1 MLLFLDIISSIPEF
15 CVIDDNKVIL
25 QQKITQNETDKLSD
39 NIIQSYIEIDKRL
52 NLTKNLKKISS
63 TIGPG
68 SYTSLRVGSAFIS
81 GLMVSRKIP
90 YYPLSIEDILNFNS
104 RKYSKKNLGA
114 FVTSSNNQ
122 KFLCYKI
129 KDNVMEYYKIENN
142 KYSIP
147 KHIDLII
154 FNKTKINENIDL
166 KQIQFSFFEEFYNN
180 YINLDFEENI
190 IIKPIYISNNQLLN

>member
-25 QQKITQNETDKLSD
+25 QEKITKHETDRLSD

-52 NLTKNLKKISS
+52 NLTKNLKKIST

-81 GLMVSRKIP
+81 GLMISRKIP

-104 RKYSKKNLGA
+104 EKFSKKNLGL
-114 FVTSSNNQ
+114 FITSSNNQ
-122 KFLCYKI
+122 QFLCYKN
-129 KDNVMEYYKIENN
+129 KDKVMEYNKIENN
-142 KYSIP
+142 KCSVP
-147 KHIDLII
+147 KYIELIL
-154 FNKTKINENIDL
+154 FNKTKINENNKL
-166 KQIQFSFFEEFYNN
+166 EQIQFSFFKEFYKNYNN
-180 YINLDFEENI
+180 LTFNKNI

>member
-15 CVIDDNKVIL
+15 CVIDDNKIIL
-25 QQKITQNETDKLSD
+25 QQKITQSETDKLSD

-68 SYTSLRVGSAFIS
+68 SYTSLGVGSAFIS
-81 GLMVSRKIP
+81 GIMISRKIP
-90 YYPLSIEDILNFNS
+90 YHPLSIKDILNFQS
-104 RKYSKKNLGA
+104 RKYSQKNLGV
-114 FVTSSNNQ
+114 FITSSNNQ

-154 FNKTKINENIDL
+154 FNKTKINENNEIE
-166 KQIQFSFFEEFYNN
+166 QMQFSFFEEFYNN
-180 YINLDFEENI
+180 YNNLTFKENI

>member
-15 CVIDDNKVIL
+15 CVIDDNKIIL
-25 QQKITQNETDKLSD
+25 RQKITQSETDKLSD
-39 NIIQSYIEIDKRL
+39 NIIQSYIEVDKHL
-52 NLTKNLKKISS
+52 NLTKNLKRIST

-81 GLMVSRKIP
+81 GLVISRKIP
-90 YYPLSIEDILNFNS
+90 YYPLSIEDIINFNS
-104 RKYSKKNLGA
+104 LKHSKKNLGV

-122 KFLCYKI
+122 EFLCYKI
-129 KDNVMEYYKIENN
+129 KDNKMKYYKIENN

-147 KHIDLII
+147 KNIDLIL
-154 FNKTKINENIDL
+154 FNKSKINENNKL
-166 KQIQFSFFEEFYNN
+166 EQMKFSFFEEFFNN
-180 YINLDFEENI
+180 YKNLPFKNNI

>member
-1 MLLFLDIISSIPEF
+1 MLLFLDVISPIPEF

-25 QQKITQNETDKLSD
+25 KEKIIKNETDRLSD

-52 NLTKNLKKISS
+52 NLTQNLKKIST

-81 GLMVSRKIP
+81 GLMISHKIA

-104 RKYSKKNLGA
+104 KKSFNKSLGV
-114 FVTSSNNQ
+114 FITSANNQ
-122 KFLCYKI
+122 QFLCYKN
-129 KDNVMEYYKIENN
+129 KDNVMEYNKIENN

-147 KHIDLII
+147 KHIELIL
-154 FNKTKINENIDL
+154 FNKTEINENNKL
-166 KQIQFSFFEEFYNN
+166 QQIQFSFFEEFYKNYNN
-180 YINLDFEENI
+180 LNFKKNI

>member
-15 CVIDDNKVIL
+15 CVIDDNKIIL
-25 QQKITQNETDKLSD
+25 QQKITQSESDKLSD

-52 NLTKNLKKISS
+52 NLTKNLKKIST

-81 GLMVSRKIP
+81 GLIISRNIP
-90 YYPLSIEDILNFNS
+90 YYPLSIEDIINFNS
-104 RKYSKKNLGA
+104 TKHSKENLA
-114 FVTSSNNQ
+114 VYISSSNNQ

-129 KDNVMEYYKIENN
+129 KDNKMEYCKIENN

-147 KHIDLII
+147 KHIDFIL
-154 FNKTKINENIDL
+154 FNESKINENNEL
-166 KQIQFSFFEEFYNN
+166 EQMKFSFFEEFYKNYNN
-180 YINLDFEENI
+180 LIFKKNI